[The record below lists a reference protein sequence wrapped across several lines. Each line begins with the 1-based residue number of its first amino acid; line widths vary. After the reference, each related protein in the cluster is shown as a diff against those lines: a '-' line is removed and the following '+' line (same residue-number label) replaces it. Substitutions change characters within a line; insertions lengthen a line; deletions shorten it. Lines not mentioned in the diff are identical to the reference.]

1 MERPTGSGGWASVRV
16 RARHHRPPPRRGGG
30 PPGAG
35 PRGHTGDETRRRI
48 ERDLHDGTQQRLV
61 SLALMLRA
69 TEAKIAPDMEDV
81 RSELSHTARGLAAA
95 VENLQEIARGIHPA
109 VLSSGGL
116 NVALRGL
123 GRRAGL
129 PVELDVDVPH
139 RLPDPVEVATPYL
152 VSEAL
157 TNAAKH
163 ARASTVRVHVRAVET
178 VIDLTISDDGVG
190 GADPAHGSGLRGLTD
205 RVERRSGARL
215 RSRARPAVGPRSG

>member
-1 MERPTGSGGWASVRV
+1 
-16 RARHHRPPPRRGGG
+16 
-30 PPGAG
+30 
-35 PRGHTGDETRRRI
+35 
-48 ERDLHDGTQQRLV
+48 
-61 SLALMLRA
+61 MLRA

-139 RLPDPVEVATPYL
+139 RLPDPVEVATYYP

-163 ARASTVRVHVRAVET
+163 ARASTVRGHVRAVEA
-178 VIDLTISDDGVG
+178 VVDLTISDDGVG
-190 GADPAHGSGLRGLTD
+190 GADRPTAPACSGSRT
-205 RVERRSGARL
+205 ESRRSGARL